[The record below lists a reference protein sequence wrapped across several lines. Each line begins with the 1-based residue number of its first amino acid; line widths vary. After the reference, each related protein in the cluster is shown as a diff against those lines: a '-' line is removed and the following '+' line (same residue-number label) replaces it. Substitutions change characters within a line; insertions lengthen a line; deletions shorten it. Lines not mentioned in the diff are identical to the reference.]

1 LAIGIGAGLGL
12 VCGPSAGSSE
22 RRVQFALAAAVRAVV
37 IGLTLTLGGLLLGIP
52 VAMPPVEDGERL
64 AAPAYP

>member
-1 LAIGIGAGLGL
+1 
-12 VCGPSAGSSE
+12 VTSE
-22 RRVQFALAAAVRAVV
+22 RPVQFALAAV
-37 IGLTLTLGGLLLGIP
+37 IARLAGQPGFDAWSLLGGLLLGIP